1 MDCSN
6 PPRDDTYMEG
16 DPMPQVIYIDKVNRT
31 CLVRVAPRKSVI
43 AHIKTREMAEA
54 IQLLDYV
61 DLKWSPISKT
71 WNVVMYY
78 VNSEVTE
85 EIHETYQAV
94 LI

>member
-1 MDCSN
+1 MN
-6 PPRDDTYMEG
+6 PNSPNDTTYWEG
-16 DPMPQVIYIDKVNRT
+16 DKLPQVIYIDKVNKT
-31 CLVRVAPRKSVI
+31 CLVRIAPKRSVV
-43 AHIKTREMAEA
+43 AHIKTREMTEA

-71 WNVVMYY
+71 WNVVNYY
-78 VNSEVTE
+78 VNQEVTE